1 MAKVT
6 IFGSGTCQQNSLY
19 YKEAQK
25 IGEHLAKAGL
35 TLVTGGYKGI
45 MEAVFKGAKDY
56 PVEKIAVINKSKNAR
71 ENEFAS
77 KIIYVENY
85 LKRLE
90 KLIELGDA
98 YIVLPGAT
106 GTLLELAAVWA
117 LKERNE
123 FNKPIV
129 TVGEQWNEIVQNMAF
144 YSEKI
149 IEQVDLVETF
159 EESDLAIKRILEY
172 LT

>member
-6 IFGSGTCQQNSLY
+6 VFGSGTCQIDGWG

-25 IGEHLAKAGL
+25 IGTKLGEAGL
-35 TLVTGGYKGI
+35 DLVTGGYKGI
-45 MEAVFKGAKDY
+45 MEAVFKGAKDF
-56 PVEKIAVINKSKNAR
+56 PVEKIAIIDGSKSLQA
-71 ENEFAS
+71 NEFAT
-77 KIIYVENY
+77 KVIHAENY
-85 LKRLE
+85 LDRLS
-90 KLIELGDA
+90 KLIDMGDG

-117 LKERNE
+117 LKERND
-123 FNKPIV
+123 FDKPII

-149 IEQVDLVETF
+149 LEEVDMVECF
-159 EESDLAIKRILEY
+159 DDANSAINRILEY
-172 LT
+172 LM